1 MYCPLNW
8 PTFLRLAQPENGF
21 MQTLG
26 PFHGVY
32 MGKGRQ
38 EGVPGAG
45 QGENWGLHE
54 ADVSQNSEGHK
65 LAWAPKNEP

>member
-1 MYCPLNW
+1 MYSPLNW
-8 PTFLRLAQPENGF
+8 PTFLRLAQPVNGF

-26 PFHGVY
+26 PFQGFF

-45 QGENWGLHE
+45 QGANWGLDE
-54 ADVSQNSEGHK
+54 SNVGQNSEGQ
-65 LAWAPKNEP
+65 AWAPKNEP